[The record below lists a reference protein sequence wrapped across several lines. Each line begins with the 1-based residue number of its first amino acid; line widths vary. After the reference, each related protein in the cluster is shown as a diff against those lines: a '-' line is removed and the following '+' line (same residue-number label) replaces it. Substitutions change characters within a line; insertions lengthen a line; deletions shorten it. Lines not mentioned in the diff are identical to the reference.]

1 MPGAKIIQR
10 RLMRNSNSRC
20 KQHSRYI
27 YISGAYHK
35 KVMLRYAT
43 FQKAELNKRSNIRIS
58 VPLPEF
64 FFGSGPWS
72 ILLWGTEY
80 QYQ

>member
-10 RLMRNSNSRC
+10 RLMRHSNSRC
-20 KQHSRYI
+20 KQHSKYI
-27 YISGAYHK
+27 YISGAYYK
-35 KVMLRYAT
+35 KVMQRYAT
-43 FQKAELNKRSNIRIS
+43 FQKAELNKTSNIRIS

-64 FFGSGPWS
+64 FSAVVLGS

-80 QYQ
+80 